1 MNAQPASR
9 NTLWY
14 FGSVG
19 AFMFPSGIQ
28 TVLLP
33 YLLAIELRQPADR
46 FGVTLMFGQLPVL
59 LLLLVGGWAADRV
72 DPRRLLM
79 GLQAAGLVM
88 PVVLA
93 AALWRGTIG
102 EPIVLL
108 YAVIWGIVSAFAMPA
123 RDGLLNRVAGAN
135 VQKMVTMTMGIQF
148 GTQMLGQAFA
158 GQAGKWGVTSV
169 LVAQCVV
176 LAIGVYT
183 AYRLPPGVQTG
194 TQRASGSIGR
204 EVISGLAVLFT
215 TPQIRPVFMLVCAM
229 GVFFAGVF
237 VVLIPLAVR
246 DLYAGGAQ
254 DIAIAMI
261 AFGMGTITSI
271 VVLIR
276 MGGLKVPGRALCLS
290 QFVGC
295 AVLLPIAMAS
305 PMWVFYLSIFAWGM
319 CGGVAMSMSRTI
331 MQEYA
336 PPSHRSRVMAAFS
349 LGTGGGA
356 PIGSLLMGYAIS
368 LLGVRWSVMVP
379 IIGVT
384 TTTLVVVA
392 THSLWTQRSHRGDPA
407 PAA

>member
-1 MNAQPASR
+1 MNTPPAPR
-9 NTLWY
+9 GAPWY
-14 FGSVG
+14 FGSVA
-19 AFMFPSGIQ
+19 AFMIPSGIQ

-59 LLLLVGGWAADRV
+59 LLLLVGGWAADRI

-79 GLQAAGLVM
+79 GLQGMGMLM
-88 PVVLA
+88 PLVLA
-93 AALWRGTIG
+93 IVLWLGKVS

-135 VQKMVTMTMGIQF
+135 VQRMVTMTMGIQF
-148 GTQMLGQAFA
+148 GTQMLGQALA
-158 GQAGKWGVTSV
+158 GQAGQWGAISV
-169 LVAQCVV
+169 LLTQCVV

-183 AYRLPPGVQTG
+183 AFRLPPGVQGGPTHA
-194 TQRASGSIGR
+194 TGSIGR
-204 EVISGLAVLFT
+204 ELVSGLAVLFT
-215 TPQIRPVFMLVCAM
+215 TPQIRPVFMLICGM

-246 DLYAGGAQ
+246 DLYSGGAR

-271 VVLIR
+271 VALIR

-290 QFVGC
+290 QFAGC
-295 AVLLPIAMAS
+295 ATLVPIAMAS
-305 PMWVFYLSIFAWGM
+305 PMWVFYLCIFGWGM
-319 CGGVAMSMSRTI
+319 CGGVAMTMSRTI

-368 LLGVRWSVMVP
+368 VLGVRWSVMVP
-379 IIGVT
+379 VIGVT
-384 TTTLVVVA
+384 LTTLTVMA
-392 THSLWTQRSHRGDPA
+392 THSLWSQRSHRGEG
-407 PAA
+407 